1 MSTTLVPSFTSHLR
15 FGVARADITPPV
27 GIYHP
32 MWGAARHHQAT
43 GIHRPLT
50 GEAMA
55 FAPLDGGKNG
65 RAIQLRLQ
73 LDHIGLEASQKEE
86 LFRQASQASGVA
98 VEDMLVTH
106 SHSHSTG
113 NTSPDRIL
121 FPGGDLIE
129 PYLQSLYKKM
139 AVAAA
144 QAVANLQ
151 ETVITY
157 AYGRC
162 NMAANRDYWDD
173 ANGIFAC
180 GYNPDKPA
188 DDTVL
193 VARMS
198 DLSGKI
204 MAILVNYA
212 CHPTNLAWENTLIS
226 PDYVGAMREVVE
238 QATGATCVFALGMC
252 GELGGV
258 RGHQGFTEVA
268 DANGRQLGYATLAAL
283 ESMNAPATDFAY
295 AGPVVSGATL
305 GTWKSEPLS
314 AEHAARAKI
323 ISGNTYTVDLLMK
336 PRPTVEALEAE
347 VEDWMT
353 QQQEADQRGDAV
365 AARNFGAR
373 AERARRWIA
382 RVTRLPS
389 AATYPFHFTVH
400 RFGDAIWVTTG
411 GEPYNLLQT
420 ELRKRFPQ
428 FAIVVSPLA
437 GDLPVA
443 YLLPKELYGKG
454 LYQEEPSILAAG
466 CLEALI
472 EAIARQIEEMRLS
485 RNAGG

>member
-1 MSTTLVPSFTSHLR
+1 MSTTLVPTPTSHLR

-27 GIYHP
+27 GMYHP

-55 FAPLDGGKNG
+55 FAPLSGGKPL
-65 RAIQLRLQ
+65 LRIQ
-73 LDHIGLEASQKEE
+73 LDHIGLEAAQQQTLLE
-86 LFRQASQASGVA
+86 RASQASGV
-98 VEDMLVTH
+98 DSGRIIITH
-106 SHSHSTG
+106 SHSHAAG
-113 NTSPDRIL
+113 NTSPDRIH
-121 FPGGDLIE
+121 FPGGDMIE
-129 PYLQSLYKKM
+129 PYLQELYEKM
-139 AVAAA
+139 AQTTGEAI
-144 QAVANLQ
+144 ANLQ

-157 AYGRC
+157 AHGRC

-173 ANGIFAC
+173 TNGIFAC
-180 GYNPDKPA
+180 GYNPDAPA

-204 MAILVNYA
+204 TAVLVNYA

-258 RGHQGFTEVA
+258 RGHQGSTTVA
-268 DANGRQLGYATLAAL
+268 DANGLQLGYAALSALA
-283 ESMNAPATDFAY
+283 SMNAAATDFAY

-305 GTWKSEPLS
+305 GTWKSQPFTE
-314 AEHAARAKI
+314 EHAARAQI
-323 ISGNTYTVDLLMK
+323 FTGDTYTVHLQQK

-353 QQQEADQRGDAV
+353 QQHEADQRGDV
-365 AARNFGAR
+365 IAARNFGAR
-373 AERARRWIA
+373 AERARRWIS
-382 RVTRLPS
+382 RVTRLP
-389 AATYPFHFTVH
+389 AADTYPFHFTIH
-400 RFGDAIWVTTG
+400 RFGDALWITTG

-420 ELRKRFPQ
+420 ELRRRFPQ
-428 FAIVVSPLA
+428 FSIVVSPLA
-437 GDLPVA
+437 GDMPVA

-466 CLEALI
+466 CLERLI
-472 EAIARQIEEMRLS
+472 DAIAEQIELLI
-485 RNAGG
+485 

>member
-43 GIHRPLT
+43 GVHRPLT

-55 FAPLDGGKNG
+55 FAPLNGGDTM
-65 RAIQLRLQ
+65 LRLE
-73 LDHIGLEASQKEE
+73 LDHIGLEALQKQE
-86 LFRQASQASGVA
+86 LFAKVSQASGVA
-98 VEDMLVTH
+98 MESIIVTH

-113 NTSPDRIL
+113 NTSPDRVL
-121 FPGGDLIE
+121 FPGGDLIA
-129 PYLQSLYKKM
+129 PYLQELYAKM
-139 AVAAA
+139 AVAAQ

-151 ETVITY
+151 ETIVTY

-180 GYNPDKPA
+180 GYNPDKAA
-188 DDTVL
+188 DDTLL

-198 DLSGKI
+198 DRSGKVT
-204 MAILVNYA
+204 AVLVNYA

-268 DANGRQLGYATLAAL
+268 DANGRQLGYAALAVL
-283 ESMNAPATDFAY
+283 ESMNAPATDFTY

-305 GTWKSEPLS
+305 GTWKSQPLAS
-314 AEHAARAKI
+314 EHAKRATI
-323 ISGNTYTVDLLMK
+323 VSGGDYTVELKQK

-382 RVTRLPS
+382 RVTRLP
-389 AATYPFHFTVH
+389 AAESYPFHFSVH

-411 GEPYNLLQT
+411 GEPYNILQT
-420 ELRKRFPQ
+420 ELRRRFPD

-443 YLLPKELYGKG
+443 YLLPRELYGKG

-466 CLEALI
+466 CLERLI
-472 EAIARQIEEMRLS
+472 EAISERIQEQI
-485 RNAGG
+485 